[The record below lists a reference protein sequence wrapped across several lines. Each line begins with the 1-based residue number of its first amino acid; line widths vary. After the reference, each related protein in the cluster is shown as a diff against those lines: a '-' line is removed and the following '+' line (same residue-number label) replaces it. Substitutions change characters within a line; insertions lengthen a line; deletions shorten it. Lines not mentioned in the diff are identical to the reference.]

1 MGGGKGRR
9 KVGSSVTAGKCMR
22 TRGYRVVVRVKLRR
36 NNTVSKENKLL
47 ETKEGTSSDAV
58 QHINLEATVCSV
70 IADTLFIVTSSR

>member
-1 MGGGKGRR
+1 
-9 KVGSSVTAGKCMR
+9 
-22 TRGYRVVVRVKLRR
+22 VKLRR